1 MVSSEYP
8 AIMKIILLIGLIIVI
23 SASKPEQFSHITPE
37 KPYSGSLKTILFVGN
52 SLTYTNDLPKLV
64 VAFGKENGVEINTT
78 ILAYPNYA
86 LEDHWNDGQVQ
97 KLIAKY
103 KYDFVVIQQGPSSQ
117 IDGRRMLFD
126 FGVKIKTLCDNTNT
140 QLAFFM
146 VWPAFSNI
154 QTFDGVI
161 QNYTDAA
168 LATNSLL
175 CPVGELW
182 KKHFQDTGD
191 YSFYGPDMFHPST
204 IGSKN
209 AAKIIFETLFK

>member
-103 KYDFVVIQQGPSSQ
+103 KYDFVVIQQA
-117 IDGRRMLFD
+117 RH
-126 FGVKIKTLCDNTNT
+126 TL
-140 QLAFFM
+140 QS
-146 VWPAFSNI
+146 WK
-154 QTFDGVI
+154 
-161 QNYTDAA
+161 QNKRV
-168 LATNSLL
+168 L
-175 CPVGELW
+175 
-182 KKHFQDTGD
+182 Q
-191 YSFYGPDMFHPST
+191 
-204 IGSKN
+204 
-209 AAKIIFETLFK
+209 

>member
-1 MVSSEYP
+1 MVSAKYA
-8 AIMKIILLIGLIIVI
+8 AIMKIILLIGLIIVVG
-23 SASKPEQFSHITPE
+23 ATKPANFLHIPSE
-37 KPYSGSLKTILFVGN
+37 KPYTGALKTILFVGN
-52 SLTYTNDLPKLV
+52 SLTYTNDLPKMV
-64 VAFGKENGVEINTT
+64 VAFGKESGVEIKTT

-97 KLIAKY
+97 KLIAKN
-103 KYDFVVIQQGPSSQ
+103 KYDFVVVQQGPSSQ
-117 IDGRRMLFD
+117 IDGRQMLLD
-126 FGVKIKTLCDNTNT
+126 YGAKLKTLCDNTNT

-168 LATNSLL
+168 LTTNSLL

-191 YSFYGPDMFHPST
+191 YSFYGPDMFHPSE